1 MGPLDPKKKVPLVGV
16 EIEAKTLQNKTHFDQ
31 TVFQKKDRTG
41 FGGGFK
47 IPEEYR
53 EKKENYKKKKVDKN
67 KDNDDEKEKDMSLI
81 TRDEVIAHLNLGNAE
96 SGIGGK
102 GG

>member
-1 MGPLDPKKKVPLVGV
+1 M
-16 EIEAKTLQNKTHFDQ
+16 
-31 TVFQKKDRTG
+31 
-41 FGGGFK
+41 
-47 IPEEYR
+47 
-53 EKKENYKKKKVDKN
+53 DKN